1 MNVADAAIGQR
12 GDDGG
17 KHRTALDGLCA
28 LAIVSVMLFHAG
40 CPGFRSGWIGVDLF
54 FVLSGFLITTLLAM
68 ESSASGTIGYWR
80 FMARRALRLM
90 PAYVLYA
97 VFITVLLWGAAWS
110 VRTENGGWTA
120 TGLTTALWTYTINYV
135 PQGGV
140 WNGQDLTIHLW
151 SLSVEQQYYLV
162 WPLLF
167 LALHKRSTALTW
179 VASGLALAAILS
191 FVLAP
196 YGLYKNNLL
205 YTRGFSL
212 VLASALALHVYYR
225 PGILAGVGV
234 NRLVDIL
241 GGLLLIALFAA
252 PYKRW
257 WADDRIREVLLPVL
271 VPIFGWWVARLWTV
285 QSGSKIREI
294 LRSRSLVYIGKIS
307 YGVYLCHEA
316 VRIGV
321 WSVMKPLMSD
331 WSPAV
336 GFVVRLA
343 IYLLLS
349 FALAA
354 LSYECLEKRFLRFT
368 GRFRPFR
375 SGATKP

>member
-1 MNVADAAIGQR
+1 MNVADAAIGPR
-12 GDDGG
+12 GDGDG
-17 KHRTALDGLCA
+17 KHRTALDGLRA

-68 ESSASGTIGYWR
+68 ESAASGTVGYWR

-120 TGLTTALWTYTINYV
+120 TGLTTALWTYAINYV
-135 PQGGV
+135 PQGGI

-167 LALHKRSTALTW
+167 LALHRRSATLTW
-179 VASGLALAAILS
+179 VASGLALAATLS

-196 YGLYKNNLL
+196 YGLHKNNLL

-212 VLASALALHVYYR
+212 VLASALALHVFYR
-225 PGILAGVGV
+225 PGILTGAGV
-234 NRLVDIL
+234 NRFVDIL
-241 GGLLLIALFAA
+241 GGLLLVALFVA
-252 PYKRW
+252 PYKPW
-257 WADDRIREVLLPVL
+257 WPEDRIREVLLPIL
-271 VPIFGWWVARLWTV
+271 VPIFGWWIARLWTV
-285 QSGSKIREI
+285 QSGSKFREV
-294 LRSRSLVYIGKIS
+294 LRSRGLVYIGKIS

-316 VRIGV
+316 VRVGV

-331 WSPAV
+331 WSPAF
-336 GFVVRLA
+336 GFVARLVV
-343 IYLLLS
+343 YLLLS
-349 FALAA
+349 FALAS

-368 GRFRPFR
+368 GRFRPSR
-375 SGATKP
+375 GGATKP